1 MCCRRIDGSP
11 RALRGPPPACGNS
24 SSWSIH
30 VGHKPVPGTD
40 PGEPRRSLDKRDLAT
55 RWNIGRVTLLGDS
68 AHAMVPL
75 KAKGAAQAIGDAA
88 VLGDALAGAT
98 SPEVRD
104 ALDLYASGRLS
115 IATSAQASCA
125 RAGEDHHLP
134 EGLEAQARNPRMAAF
149 AAVRSL
155 SQMTRPAIADLPTAD
170 QTHLHH
176 LPHLPRDFLP
186 IRYRAAATRSG
197 HRSMA
202 RSDVE
207 ELDAALQE
215 LARHSSS
222 PRLPHEW
229 KTA

>member
-55 RWNIGRVTLLGDS
+55 RWNIGLATLLGDS
-68 AHAMVPL
+68 AHAMVPFQ
-75 KAKGAAQAIGDAA
+75 AKGAAQAIGDAA
-88 VLGDALAGAT
+88 VLDNALENAT

-104 ALDLYASGRLS
+104 ALDQNASRRLS
-115 IATSAQASCA
+115 TATSVQASCA
-125 RAGEDHHLP
+125 RAGED
-134 EGLEAQARNPRMAAF
+134 
-149 AAVRSL
+149 
-155 SQMTRPAIADLPTAD
+155 
-170 QTHLHH
+170 HH

-197 HRSMA
+197 HRSTA

-207 ELDAALQE
+207 ELGAALQE